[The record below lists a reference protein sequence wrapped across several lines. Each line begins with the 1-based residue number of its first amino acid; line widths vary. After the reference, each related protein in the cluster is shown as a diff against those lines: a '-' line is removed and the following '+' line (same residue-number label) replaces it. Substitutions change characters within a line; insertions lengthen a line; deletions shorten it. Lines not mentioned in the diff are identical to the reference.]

1 VSSSAARKISGSN
14 RFAGNRGKS
23 SADRNIEAGW
33 DCGPG

>member
-23 SADRNIEAGW
+23 SAARNIEAGW